1 MRADLSLYRVF
12 VAVADEGSFVR
23 AAAKLYLTQPAVSQA
38 VRRMEAQTGAKL
50 FLRGRRGVRLT
61 REGELLY
68 RHASAALAMLEAGE
82 ISKEYYDKWRY
93 HYPEFDKTKCWAKVP
108 SQELCNLPVQDV

>member
-1 MRADLSLYRVF
+1 M
-12 VAVADEGSFVR
+12 GSW
-23 AAAKLYLTQPAVSQA
+23 
-38 VRRMEAQTGAKL
+38 
-50 FLRGRRGVRLT
+50 
-61 REGELLY
+61 
-68 RHASAALAMLEAGE
+68 SARWMAAGE